1 MISLLSFSIIV
12 LAFGTLAMASAQTP
26 TTISPPAA
34 PTSGLKFL
42 DQKAYIYTVP
52 PLEVQQQQQGNGT
65 IESVI
70 TAGVGSA
77 IAYFTAS
84 RRADIKHKENSAEIL
99 RGKEVNKEL
108 ARVTYGMNPEQA
120 AKIDD
125 APLVKQE
132 VLAEDAATYGQKVA
146 NK

>member
-1 MISLLSFSIIV
+1 MTV
-12 LAFGTLAMASAQTP
+12 AAQTP
-26 TTISPPAA
+26 TTISPPVTA

-52 PLEVQQQQQGNGT
+52 PLEVQQQTGNNGTAT
-65 IESVI
+65 IESLV

-108 ARVTYGMNPEQA
+108 ARVTYNMNPEQA
-120 AKIDD
+120 ARIDD

>member
-12 LAFGTLAMASAQTP
+12 LAFGTLAVASAQTP

-52 PLEVQQQQQGNGT
+52 PLEVQQQQQSNNNGT

-84 RRADIKHKENSAEIL
+84 RRADQKHKENAAEIL
-99 RGKEVNKEL
+99 KGKEVNKEL
-108 ARVTYGMNPEQA
+108 ARLGLTTDTELIRCVPSGRRPGRNQP
-120 AKIDD
+120 
-125 APLVKQE
+125 P
-132 VLAEDAATYGQKVA
+132 
-146 NK
+146 

>member
-1 MISLLSFSIIV
+1 M
-12 LAFGTLAMASAQTP
+12 
-26 TTISPPAA
+26 
-34 PTSGLKFL
+34 
-42 DQKAYIYTVP
+42 
-52 PLEVQQQQQGNGT
+52 
-65 IESVI
+65 

-84 RRADIKHKENSAEIL
+84 RRADIKHKENASEIL

-108 ARVTYGMNPEQA
+108 ARVTYNMNPEQA

-146 NK
+146 KK